1 MSKGIL
7 LSSLLK
13 SLMWSLYLRILE
25 RGLWLNSID
34 LLVFFSVVS
43 KIFEKLVDHLEI
55 RSFCDFQYD
64 FKSSRSSADL
74 LTVASNK
81 IDRAFSRS
89 EATRAVTLHN
99 KTFGSVWYA
108 ALLCNFKLYRSLKLF
123 SFWTFI
129 VISQ

>member
-1 MSKGIL
+1 MKNL
-7 LSSLLK
+7 L
-13 SLMWSLYLRILE
+13 ITLE
-25 RGLWLNSID
+25 M
-34 LLVFFSVVS
+34 
-43 KIFEKLVDHLEI
+43 

-64 FKSSRSSADL
+64 FRSSRSTAGL

-123 SFWTFI
+123 SFLTFI